1 MVPKVVVPAD
11 FGIENL
17 HCEFHGNVVF
27 KLEGGEVM
35 RANSLILSFHSS
47 EFVRLFLE
55 LNKSVLDMDDFS
67 KESVKIFLEALY
79 SGEIKLD
86 RNLFRDVSRV

>member
-1 MVPKVVVPAD
+1 MAPKVVVPAD

-17 HCEFHGNVVF
+17 HREFHNNVVF
-27 KLEGGEVM
+27 KLEGGEEM

-55 LNKSVLDMDDFS
+55 LNQSVLEMDNFS
-67 KESVKIFLEALY
+67 KE
-79 SGEIKLD
+79 
-86 RNLFRDVSRV
+86 